1 MASGADKRRAAERER
16 SRAVSALAEARP
28 RRARRAGARPCV
40 AALGSDPTRRE
51 VALVA
56 RAIRSSGDERA
67 LALFPADDV
76 HFDHV
81 GPVQELAVRAG
92 VDAFVA
98 LDLYTE
104 VVFPGWSPFPE
115 SGREH

>member
-1 MASGADKRRAAERER
+1 M
-16 SRAVSALAEARP
+16 SALADAAQGRSTAPVLELAF
-28 RRARRAGARPCV
+28 
-40 AALGSDPTRRE
+40 AALGSEPTRRE
-51 VALVA
+51 IMLVA
-56 RAIRSSGDERA
+56 RAIRASGDERA

-81 GPVQELAVRAG
+81 GPVQELAKRAG
-92 VDAFVA
+92 VDGFIA
-98 LDLYTE
+98 LDLYAA